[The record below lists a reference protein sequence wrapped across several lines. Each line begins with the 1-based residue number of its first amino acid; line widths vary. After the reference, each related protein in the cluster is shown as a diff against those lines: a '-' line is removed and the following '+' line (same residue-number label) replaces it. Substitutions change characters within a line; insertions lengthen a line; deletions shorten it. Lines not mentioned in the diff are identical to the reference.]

1 MMTTQRIHLYEQTAL
16 FDGVGE
22 AIRPG
27 GMALTD
33 HALNLCALPVGACL
47 LDVGCGPGSAL
58 AYLTEHYDFKVLGCD
73 PSAKLLHTAH
83 HRGVHSVVQAMGES
97 LPFAN
102 GQVDAVL
109 TECSLSVM
117 QNANLALQEFAR
129 ILQPSGY
136 LILNDFYARNPA
148 GMAAIRYLPVDSCL
162 GGALPQADIIQRI
175 EWHGFKVNTWEDHT
189 DALRIFMAQLIW
201 QHGSMQQFW
210 CRASSQADDPIQI
223 QAAMTQ
229 AKLGYF
235 LLIAQKGGHNG

>member
-33 HALNLCALPVGACL
+33 HALSLCDLPVGARL
-47 LDVGCGPGSAL
+47 LDVGCGSGSAL
-58 AYLTEHYDFKVLGCD
+58 AYLIEHYDFEVLGCD
-73 PSAKLLHTAH
+73 PSAQLLHIAH
-83 HRGVHSVVQAMGES
+83 HRGVRSVVQATGEH
-97 LPFAN
+97 LPFAD

-117 QNANLALQEFAR
+117 QNVDLALQEFAR
-129 ILQPSGY
+129 ILRPSGY

-148 GMAAIRYLPVDSCL
+148 GTVALRCLPVDSCL
-162 GGALPQADIIQRI
+162 GGALPQADVIQRV
-175 EWHGFKVNTWEDHT
+175 EQHGFEVRAWEDHT
-189 DALRIFMAQLIW
+189 DALRIFTAQLIW

-210 CRASSQADDPIQI
+210 CRASSHADPLQV
-223 QAAMTQ
+223 QAAMIQ
-229 AKLGYF
+229 AKPGYF